1 MPALARRKPT
11 TSKSQ
16 RHTPSPSPRAST
28 RKDPPAPAVQV
39 PGAGPVRTP
48 PADPETLVAMA
59 DDITRQVVALRGL
72 ELKHPFSKGVLDRAG
87 ISARLHERLAKEYN
101 PDEIQI
107 ESRMLKRLGLLPAD
121 VDYLKLL
128 DDLLMEQVA
137 GFYDPYSTQ
146 LYVADWLD
154 GSLQQPAMAHEIEH
168 ALQDQHFN
176 LKNFATPLKE
186 DGDRQLAR
194 SALVEGDGTAVML
207 EFVAQSLNID
217 VAHLPDALETIAGQ
231 LNSNQMQA
239 GASAGSGNDR
249 LVQAP
254 RFLRE
259 TLTFPYF
266 SGMKFVLAT
275 RKGHPWSRINEVFR
289 DPPESTEQILHPEKY
304 QAREHPVAVTSTV
317 LRSLGSAKELRRDV
331 LGEFGWSLLLV
342 VHLDDALA
350 QRAAA
355 GWGGDRVV
363 AYGGP
368 EGPLAVATLSTWD
381 TEQDALEMESALR
394 RWLAKHLKQ
403 PEPAA
408 DQPAVLTKDGEGW
421 SVERH
426 GREVLAL
433 FGVTEE
439 SRAGV
444 AEEMWK
450 SWKIGGPPAKK
461 PPAVV
466 K

>member
-11 TSKSQ
+11 PPH
-16 RHTPSPSPRAST
+16 RHAPPPSA
-28 RKDPPAPAVQV
+28 RKDPPAPTLQV

-72 ELKHPFSKGVLDRAG
+72 ELKQPFSKGVLDRAG
-87 ISARLHERLAKEYN
+87 ISARLRERLAKEYN
-101 PDEIQI
+101 PDEIQV

-121 VDYLKLL
+121 TDYLKLL

-137 GFYDPYSTQ
+137 GFYDPYTTQ

-176 LKNFATPLKE
+176 LKSFATPLKE

-217 VAHLPDALETIAGQ
+217 VAHLPDALEAIAGQ
-231 LNSNQMQA
+231 FNANQLQVGSGA
-239 GASAGSGNDR
+239 GAGPGNDR

-289 DPPESTEQILHPEKY
+289 NPPESTEQILHPEKY
-304 QAREHPVAVTSTV
+304 QAHEHPVAVTSTV
-317 LRSLGSAKELRRDV
+317 LRSLGAAKELRRDV

-342 VHLDDALA
+342 THLDDALA

-368 EGPLAVATLSTWD
+368 EGPLAVASLSTWD

-408 DQPAVLTKDGEGW
+408 DQPAVHTKDGEGW
-421 SVERH
+421 SVERR
-426 GREVLAL
+426 GREVVAL
-433 FGVTEE
+433 FGVAEE
-439 SRAGV
+439 SREAV

-450 SWKIGGPPAKK
+450 GWRIGGPPPSPTKK
-461 PPAVV
+461 TPAVR

>member
-1 MPALARRKPT
+1 
-11 TSKSQ
+11 
-16 RHTPSPSPRAST
+16 
-28 RKDPPAPAVQV
+28 VQV

-48 PADPETLVAMA
+48 PADPTTLVAMA
-59 DDITRQVVALRGL
+59 DDIARQVVALRGL
-72 ELKHPFSKGVLDRAG
+72 ELKRPFSKGVLDRAG
-87 ISARLHERLAKEYN
+87 ISERLRERLAKEYN

-107 ESRMLKRLGLLPAD
+107 ESRMLKRLGLLPANA
-121 VDYLKLL
+121 DYLKLL

-137 GFYDPYSTQ
+137 GFYDPYTTQ

-154 GSLQQPAMAHEIEH
+154 GGLQQPAMAHEIEH
-168 ALQDQHFN
+168 ALQDQHFD
-176 LKNFATPLKE
+176 LKSFATPLKE

-207 EFVAQSLNID
+207 EFVAQGLNID
-217 VAHLPDALETIAGQ
+217 VAHLPDALETIASQ
-231 LNSNQMQA
+231 LNSNQIQA
-239 GASAGSGNDR
+239 GSPGNDR
-249 LVQAP
+249 LAQAP

-289 DPPESTEQILHPEKY
+289 APPESTEQILHPEKY
-304 QAREHPVAVTSTV
+304 QAHEHPVAVTPTA
-317 LRSLGSAKELRRDV
+317 LRSLGTAKELRRDV
-331 LGEFGWSLLLV
+331 LGEFGWSLLLAL
-342 VHLDDALA
+342 HLDDALA

-355 GWGGDRVV
+355 GWGGDRLV

-368 EGPLAVATLSTWD
+368 EGPVTVAALSTWD

-394 RWLAKHLKQ
+394 RWMAKHLGQ

-421 SVERH
+421 SVERR

-433 FGVTEE
+433 FGVPEE
-439 SRAGV
+439 GRAGL
-444 AEEMWK
+444 AEEVWK
-450 SWKIGGPPAKK
+450 GWRVGGPSAKK
-461 PPAVV
+461 ASTP
-466 K
+466 